1 MWTCPSCGLDGLEDG
16 VSRCPGCGFSKRSFP
31 NLSGTSGSF
40 TLKTSL
46 VFGRKNLAS
55 LAGDDAV
62 FAADKQFELLPEGE
76 AWMIRAFPGTK
87 NATALNGVEV
97 SDSGQPIKDGD
108 VICIASRR
116 DSSIKKAEI
125 KISMNS

>member
-31 NLSGTSGSF
+31 NLTGASGSF
-40 TLKTSL
+40 VLKTSL

-55 LAGDDAV
+55 LVGDDAV
-62 FAADKQFELLPEGE
+62 FAADKQFELVPEGE

-87 NATALNGVEV
+87 NATAINGVEV
-97 SDSGQPIKDGD
+97 PDLGQPIKDGD

-116 DSSIKKAEI
+116 DSTITKAEVKVSI
-125 KISMNS
+125 NS